1 MIKIY
6 KYGEVPNNEIFA
18 RVVPTM
24 NVEGIVA
31 DILQNVKTR
40 GDEALKGYAEKFD
53 GVRLDALEVA
63 REEIDEAYE
72 ENTGRLIVSEFQR
85 LEKDPMA
92 VLAVLCKNHGP
103 FSWGKDAF
111 DAVHNAVV
119 LEEVAKM
126 AINTKIINPTS
137 SPVGKYLLDKHYLRK
152 HGKNAYYGQK

>member
-18 RVVPTM
+18 RVVSTM

-63 REEIDEAYE
+63 REEIDEAY
-72 ENTGRLIVSEFQR
+72 
-85 LEKDPMA
+85 D
-92 VLAVLCKNHGP
+92 
-103 FSWGKDAF
+103 
-111 DAVHNAVV
+111 NADKTFVAI
-119 LEEVAKM
+119 LEEAASNIRAFHEKQVRQGFQIEKEKL
-126 AINTKIINPTS
+126 T
-137 SPVGKYLLDKHYLRK
+137 LRIF
-152 HGKNAYYGQK
+152 